1 MLTVVFSFFIVQT
14 LSFMHCT
21 CNFIFGLS
29 DVIIKTF
36 SQSVSYSVSNIN
48 THGFEIVRQWPSSFG
63 HWLSYTGAVFGT
75 LQPIGLDLLAHR
87 EAAKR
92 NQFSFVC
99 IFLNAFVGIPGVY
112 KTYLSPKSAQKVLA
126 LSFRAN
132 RPSVCLRRFSPGI
145 KTLKIHKN
153 MLLPLRVA
161 QSMAVRNVL
170 LISK

>member
-1 MLTVVFSFFIVQT
+1 
-14 LSFMHCT
+14 MHCT
-21 CNFIFGLS
+21 CNFICGLS

-75 LQPIGLDLLAHR
+75 LQPIGLDLLVHR
-87 EAAKR
+87 EAEKR

-99 IFLNAFVGIPGVY
+99 IFLNACVGIPGVY
-112 KTYLSPKSAQKVLA
+112 KTHLSPEIVQKVLA

-132 RPSVCLRRFSPGI
+132 RFSPGI

-161 QSMAVRNVL
+161 HSMAVRNVL